1 MKLSIS
7 FFKSDYPLD
16 VTLDKINE
24 LNYDGYVHVD
34 ICDGKYVES
43 PETHLDEYIYFL
55 KDVTKP
61 LDIHLMVKSPITYI
75 YKLIEL
81 KPEIISVQLN
91 TDDDLKEI
99 SIILH
104 QNNIKL
110 GLVINPDEE
119 IYEVSKYLDYIDLV
133 LIMSVYPG
141 KGGQKFITSIPY
153 KLEHLKRLREE
164 SNSNFLIHID
174 GGINKETVKYIKDYV
189 DMFVCGSYICCSDDY
204 QEKVNTLLGE

>member
-24 LNYDGYVHVD
+24 LNYDGYIHVD
-34 ICDGKYVES
+34 ICDGKYVNAS
-43 PETHLDEYIYFL
+43 KTNLDEYIYFL

-61 LDIHLMVKSPITYI
+61 LDIHLMVNNPISYI
-75 YKLIEL
+75 HKLIEL

-99 SIILH
+99 SNILH
-104 QNNIKL
+104 QNNIKM

-119 IYEVSKYLDYIDLV
+119 IYEVNKYIDFIDLV

-153 KLEHLKRLREE
+153 KLEHLNNLRAN
-164 SNSNFLIHID
+164 SNSKFLIHID
-174 GGINKETVKYIKDYV
+174 GGINNQTIKYIKDKV
-189 DMFVCGSYICCSDDY
+189 DMFVCGSYICCSNNY
-204 QEKVNTLLGE
+204 QEKVDSLLEK